1 MNANDVQCD
10 SRGTFHLEI
19 HEVMKLGKFKRIRT
33 GKNRTKVKCNKCN
46 SVFYERYHKDENGTY
61 YCPNCKASGTL
72 PEDFTEV
79 EITSSKAK

>member
-1 MNANDVQCD
+1 MNANDVQCN
-10 SRGTFHLEI
+10 SRGAFHLI
-19 HEVMKLGKFKRIRT
+19 REVMKLGKFKRIRT

-46 SVFYERYHKDENGTY
+46 SVFYERYHKDENNIY

-79 EITSSKAK
+79 KVTSSKAN